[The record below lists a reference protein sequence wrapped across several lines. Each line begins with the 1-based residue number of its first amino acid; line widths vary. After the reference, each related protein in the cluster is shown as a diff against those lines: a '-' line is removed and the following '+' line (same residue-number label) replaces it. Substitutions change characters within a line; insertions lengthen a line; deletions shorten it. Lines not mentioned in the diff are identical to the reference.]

1 VDDLGRNSHI
11 QSLDLG
17 HGAFSPLA
25 KGATFPVLIGK
36 LPVLG
41 AFCLARHSNASCSG
55 RLPDIL
61 ALSALIVG
69 ARGATLQA
77 G

>member
-17 HGAFSPLA
+17 HGVFSPLA
-25 KGATFPVLIGK
+25 KGATFSVPGGK
-36 LPVLG
+36 LTLLG
-41 AFCLARHSNASCSG
+41 TFCLARHSNASWSG
-55 RLPDIL
+55 RLLDFL
-61 ALSALIVG
+61 ALSALTVG
-69 ARGATLQA
+69 ARGATLQT

>member
-1 VDDLGRNSHI
+1 VDDLGRNPHV

-17 HGAFSPLA
+17 HGVFSPLA
-25 KGATFPVLIGK
+25 KGATFPVPIGK
-36 LPVLG
+36 LPLLG
-41 AFCLARHSNASCSG
+41 TFCLARHSNASRSG
-55 RLPDIL
+55 RLLDIL
-61 ALSALIVG
+61 ALSALIVD